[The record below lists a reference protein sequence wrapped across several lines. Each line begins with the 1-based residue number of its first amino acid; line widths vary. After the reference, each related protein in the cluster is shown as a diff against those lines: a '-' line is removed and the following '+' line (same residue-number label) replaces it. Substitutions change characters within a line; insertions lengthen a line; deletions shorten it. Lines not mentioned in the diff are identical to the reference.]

1 MASSSLICSLT
12 SAASTCLPLSKPGT
26 TPCKTEHGRR
36 RRLSCKA
43 RAGNVGARDDDTVVH
58 HNIDRREVL
67 LALSGFTAA
76 TKLGLA
82 LAADDTKPAVCLTP
96 PITNEVI
103 KCVSADGFQ
112 CPGLFRPEDVVDF
125 TALPRSNGPLRVRR
139 PAHLVAADDEYV
151 KKYEAGIRMM
161 KDLDATDDP
170 RSFRRQAAIH
180 EAYCNFHYKVTA
192 AATAATT
199 AAGSPAPE
207 IDFDVHFSSIFAP
220 WHRMYIY
227 FFERIIGEL
236 VGDPTFALPYWN
248 WDAPDGMILPAI
260 FNNES
265 SPLYDAKRNQEHV
278 DAVIDLNLGPGKQND
293 LPLCSD
299 DACLK
304 ATNLCTIYRQM
315 AVDTPAQFHGDK
327 FCAARVKAPGSLEN
341 VAHTAVHIWLGDP
354 LSANTGE
361 DMGVLGT
368 AGRDPVFYS
377 HHANVDRLWHLWTGA
392 LGHENFV
399 GASAGQWLDTGFVFY
414 DEKRRPVRITVR
426 DVLDAGRLGYAY
438 EEKETLEWLDKRPK
452 PATGIERSGVGP
464 RVPVA
469 ISFPVTLRKGDKEYV
484 TVERPEK
491 ARAGAGGGSSN
502 KEPEVLV
509 VDVTIDPCEYAKFDV
524 LVNVPKGQEARVGPQ
539 DSEFAGSFVNLPHGG
554 GDGGSGGGM
563 GRPLTLAYRFALR
576 ELVEDLGCGRDR
588 LLDVT
593 LIPVAGERVVV
604 DDVRVELLK

>member
-1 MASSSLICSLT
+1 MASSSFICNLT
-12 SAASTCLPLSKPGT
+12 AAASACLPLSKPGT
-26 TPCKTEHGRR
+26 APSKTKHGR

-43 RAGNVGARDDDTVVH
+43 SDEDAPVH
-58 HNIDRREVL
+58 RNIDRRDVL
-67 LALSGFTAA
+67 LALTGFAASTAGN
-76 TKLGLA
+76 LGLA
-82 LAADDTKPAVCLTP
+82 LAAGDTKQAVCLTP

-125 TALPRSNGPLRVRR
+125 TALPPSNGPLRVRR
-139 PAHLVAADDEYV
+139 PAHVVATDGEYV

-161 KDLDATDDP
+161 KELDATDDP
-170 RSFRRQAAIH
+170 RSFKRQAAIH
-180 EAYCNFHYKVTA
+180 EAYCNFHYKVTGA
-192 AATAATT
+192 AAAA
-199 AAGSPAPE
+199 AAGGLSPAPE

-236 VGDPTFALPYWN
+236 VGDSTFALPYYN

-293 LPLCSD
+293 LPICSD

-327 FCAARVKAPGSLEN
+327 FCAARVKSPGSLEN

-354 LSANTGE
+354 LSTNKGE

-377 HHANVDRLWHLWTGA
+377 HHANVDRLWHLWTTA

-399 GASAGQWLDTGFVFY
+399 GASAAEWLDTGFVFY
-414 DEKRRPVRITVR
+414 DEKRRPVRIRIR
-426 DVLDAGRLGYAY
+426 DVLDSGRLGYAY

-452 PATGIERSGVGP
+452 PASGIDRSSAEP
-464 RVPVA
+464 SVPAA
-469 ISFPVTLRKGDKEYV
+469 ISFPVALKKGEKEYV
-484 TVERPEK
+484 TVQRPMEAQ
-491 ARAGAGGGSSN
+491 ARGGSSK

-524 LVNVPKGQEARVGPQ
+524 LVNVPKGQEGLVGPQ
-539 DSEFAGSFVNLPHGG
+539 NSEFAGSFVNLPHGG
-554 GDGGSGGGM
+554 GDGGGGGSM
-563 GRPLTLAYRFALR
+563 GSLKLAYRFSLR

-588 LLDVT
+588 LLSVT
-593 LIPVAGERVVV
+593 IVPVAGEKVVV

>member
-1 MASSSLICSLT
+1 MASCGFSCNLT
-12 SAASTCLPLSKPGT
+12 AAASACLPLRKPGT
-26 TPCKTEHGRR
+26 TPFKTKHVRR
-36 RRLSCKA
+36 RSSCKI
-43 RAGNVGARDDDTVVH
+43 RAGNAGAGDDDALVRR
-58 HNIDRREVL
+58 NIDRRDVL
-67 LALSGFTAA
+67 LALTGFAA
-76 TKLGLA
+76 TTNNLGLAA
-82 LAADDTKPAVCLTP
+82 LAADDTVPAVCLTP

-112 CPGLFRPEDVVDF
+112 CPGPFRPEDVVDF
-125 TALPRSNGPLRVRR
+125 TALPPPNGPLRVRR
-139 PAHLVAADDEYV
+139 PAHLVAADKEYV

-161 KDLDATDDP
+161 KDLDGTDDA
-170 RSFRRQAAIH
+170 RSFKRQAAIH

-192 AATAATT
+192 AATAA
-199 AAGSPAPE
+199 AGAGSPATE

-236 VGDPTFALPYWN
+236 VGDSTFALPYWN

-265 SPLYDAKRNQEHV
+265 SPLYDAKRNREHV

-293 LPLCSD
+293 LPVCSD

-304 ATNLCTIYRQM
+304 ATNLCNIYRQM
-315 AVDTPAQFHGDK
+315 AVDTAAQFHGDK
-327 FCAARVKAPGSLEN
+327 FCAARVMSPGSLEN
-341 VAHTAVHIWLGDP
+341 AAHTAVHIWLGDP
-354 LSANTGE
+354 LAANKGE

-377 HHANVDRLWHLWTGA
+377 HHANVDRLWHLWTTA
-392 LGHENFV
+392 LGNENFV
-399 GASAGQWLDTGFVFY
+399 GASAAQWLDTGFVFY
-414 DEKRRPVRITVR
+414 DEKRRPVRIRIR

-438 EEKETLEWLDKRPK
+438 EEKETLEWQDKRPT
-452 PATGIERSGVGP
+452 PAAGIERSGAKP
-464 RVPVA
+464 SVPPA
-469 ISFPVTLRKGDKEYV
+469 ATSFPVALKNGEKKYV

-491 ARAGAGGGSSN
+491 ARAGGGSS
-502 KEPEVLV
+502 KKAPEVLV

-539 DSEFAGSFVNLPHGG
+539 NSEFAGSFVNLPHGG
-554 GDGGSGGGM
+554 GDGGGRGSM
-563 GRPLTLAYRFALR
+563 GSLKLAYRFALR

-593 LIPVAGERVVV
+593 LIPVAGEKVVV
-604 DDVRVELLK
+604 DDVRVELLE